1 MNRSSSKFDELQVW
15 LPAILLTIMLF
26 NIQGMQTKL
35 HQKNKSSPQILCL
48 YSLPCPP
55 PKKKLTNNL
64 CNSCH
69 QFKHSGNS
77 CHQCIYLF
85 RNQRQQRQFL
95 ISHGETSET
104 SLLLRAK
111 SGLGFVPLTVYMT
124 PNYFQRKKDP
134 INYITDWGSL
144 ILCFLHV
151 FTKATWNLSDKYPV
165 YLNIKILHNVIY
177 IVWVTNG
184 ISSI

>member
-1 MNRSSSKFDELQVW
+1 
-15 LPAILLTIMLF
+15 MLF

-48 YSLPCPP
+48 HSLPSPP

-77 CHQCIYLF
+77 CHQRMHLS
-85 RNQRQQRQFL
+85 L
-95 ISHGETSET
+95 PKWKTTATISDFSWRETSET

-144 ILCFLHV
+144 ILCLLPV

>member
-1 MNRSSSKFDELQVW
+1 
-15 LPAILLTIMLF
+15 MLF

-48 YSLPCPP
+48 HSLPSPP
-55 PKKKLTNNL
+55 KKLTNNL

-85 RNQRQQRQFL
+85 RNERQQPQFL

-111 SGLGFVPLTVYMT
+111 SGLGFVPLTVNMT

-144 ILCFLHV
+144 ILCLLPV

-165 YLNIKILHNVIY
+165 YLNIKILPNVIY

>member
-1 MNRSSSKFDELQVW
+1 
-15 LPAILLTIMLF
+15 MLF

-35 HQKNKSSPQILCL
+35 HQKNKSSPQILA
-48 YSLPCPP
+48 PTPPPAPPP
-55 PKKKLTNNL
+55 PKKNWPITFAILATNSNIQAIL
-64 CNSCH
+64 AINE
-69 QFKHSGNS
+69 
-77 CHQCIYLF
+77 CIYLF
-85 RNQRQQRQFL
+85 RNERQQRQYL

-144 ILCFLHV
+144 ILCLLV
-151 FTKATWNLSDKYPV
+151 AFTKATWNLSDKYPV